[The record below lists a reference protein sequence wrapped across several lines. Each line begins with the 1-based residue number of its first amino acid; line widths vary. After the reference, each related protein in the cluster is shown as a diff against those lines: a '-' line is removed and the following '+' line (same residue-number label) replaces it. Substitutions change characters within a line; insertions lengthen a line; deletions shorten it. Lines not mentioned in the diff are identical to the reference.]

1 MSSKNSIRFDT
12 LQEAVDTIG
21 ELETEKCKENQIKIT
36 KDAPFSH
43 YSLTNEYNLFGTY
56 SSFTD
61 NEINNITNLYTSGET
76 ISESD
81 YETNSDYYVSED
93 GYICESEKDSE
104 SDLYLNYSD
113 SDQDINSESKSKTK
127 SKTKSEIKSE
137 SKSETKSES
146 RSESKSESKSEIK
159 SESKSKTKSETKSEI
174 VNEEI
179 YETISNS
186 SFEDTDPG
194 KYSYKYENNRIC
206 SLM

>member
-21 ELETEKCKENQIKIT
+21 ELETEKCKDNQIKIT

-104 SDLYLNYSD
+104 SDLYMNNSD
-113 SDQDINSESKSKTK
+113 SDQDINSESKSESKSESRSESRSETKSETK
-127 SKTKSEIKSE
+127 SKTKSEAE
-137 SKSETKSES
+137 
-146 RSESKSESKSEIK
+146 
-159 SESKSKTKSETKSEI
+159 

>member
-104 SDLYLNYSD
+104 SDLDLNNSD

-127 SKTKSEIKSE
+127 SESRSE
-137 SKSETKSES
+137 SRSETKSES
-146 RSESKSESKSEIK
+146 RSEDE
-159 SESKSKTKSETKSEI
+159 

-186 SFEDTDPG
+186 SFEDTEPG